1 MVQLTHFCQCSA
13 GCAEATLLGM
23 RYCERHS
30 EELFALEVAA
40 LVDLGCPRC
49 GLPGPEGLHL
59 HRCSTMHRRSR
70 HAALAK
76 RAMAWGARMA
86 IPTRGRSRGLSDT
99 TVFRN
104 AL

>member
-1 MVQLTHFCQCSA
+1 MMQLTHFCQCSA
-13 GCAEATLLGM
+13 GCAEVTLLGM

-59 HRCSTMHRRSR
+59 HRCSSMRRRSGR
-70 HAALAK
+70 IGLVMRAK
-76 RAMAWGARMA
+76 ELGIRMSR
-86 IPTRGRSRGLSDT
+86 PTRGPSRGMPET
-99 TVFRN
+99 TVLRN

>member
-1 MVQLTHFCQCSA
+1 MMQLTHFCQCSA
-13 GCAEATLLGM
+13 GCEETTLLGM

-59 HRCSTMHRRSR
+59 HRCSITPRRGGHIGLAMR
-70 HAALAK
+70 AKAL
-76 RAMAWGARMA
+76 GARLTR
-86 IPTRGRSRGLSDT
+86 PTRSSSEGMSDS
-99 TVFRN
+99 TVLRN